1 MISSVIRTM
10 RIRNLSLDID
20 TDDFLLNAWLVP
32 LFSSMNSEN
41 IQMRVNFEGTSSLI
55 LDLRARIG
63 TLLWI
68 VISNK
73 YKSLFNL

>member
-1 MISSVIRTM
+1 MISSVIRSM
-10 RIRNLSLDID
+10 RIRKLSLDFD

-32 LFSSMNSEN
+32 FFSSMNSEN
-41 IQMRVNFEGTSSLI
+41 IQLRVNFEGTSSLI

-68 VISNK
+68 VISTK
-73 YKSLFNL
+73 YKSFLNL

>member
-1 MISSVIRTM
+1 MISSVIRSM
-10 RIRNLSLDID
+10 RIRKLSLEID

-32 LFSSMNSEN
+32 FFSSMNSEN

-68 VISNK
+68 VISTK
-73 YKSLFNL
+73 YKSFLNL